1 MIITLYQ
8 EDCKTKIQNYKKVHR
23 MPKHTVVTPINK
35 EIILF
40 LKL

>member
-1 MIITLYQ
+1 MIITLYR
-8 EDCKTKIQNYKKVHR
+8 EDFKIKIHNYKKVHR
-23 MPKHTVVTPINK
+23 MTKHTVVTPINK